1 MNLVLA
7 ACIVNFTL
15 LVFNMLL
22 TWKLLVRYQ
31 DLYDEEKLN
40 EDGNGN
46 SVSNVEEDL
55 NDRLRQIQTTQ
66 FGRKMFVPAN
76 DEER

>member
-7 ACIVNFTL
+7 ACIVNFSL
-15 LVFNMLL
+15 LTFNTLL

-40 EDGNGN
+40 EDSN
-46 SVSNVEEDL
+46 SAVNVEEDL
-55 NDRLRQIQTTQ
+55 NDRLRRIQTTQ
-66 FGRKMFVPAN
+66 FGRKMFVSP
-76 DEER
+76 DER

>member
-46 SVSNVEEDL
+46 SVANVEEDL

-76 DEER
+76 DER